1 LLAFLFVNLNFQGE
15 FFTLS
20 EKCNITT
27 NRHEVIMNQRIEV
40 NPDICHGKPVIRGTR
55 IMVRNILGSFASGES
70 AGDIMRNYPELTAE
84 DIEAA
89 IAYAIELVDDTQL
102 SMKAS

>member
-1 LLAFLFVNLNFQGE
+1 MPKE
-15 FFTLS
+15 
-20 EKCNITT
+20 
-27 NRHEVIMNQRIEV
+27 RIEV

-55 IMVRNILGSFASGES
+55 IMVRNILGSFANGES
-70 AGDIMRNYPELTAE
+70 VQDILRNYPELTTE

-102 SMKAS
+102 SIKTT